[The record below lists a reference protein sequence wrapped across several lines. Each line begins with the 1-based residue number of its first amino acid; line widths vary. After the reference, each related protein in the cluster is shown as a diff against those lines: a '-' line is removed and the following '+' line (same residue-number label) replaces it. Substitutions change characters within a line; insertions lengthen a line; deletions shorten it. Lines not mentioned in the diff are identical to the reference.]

1 LLSNSKSNKCACL
14 HQWKRCAGV
23 HGTKSDTT
31 VSKLFFWQDTVSCS
45 SYLKVLFIIPI
56 SSNLFLESW
65 TLHGSQ
71 SLLLSYTWKH
81 RQPWPSLESIFNI
94 LFYYLYVL
102 APPSRPSDLSNI
114 NKELWNVIFL
124 KILKGD
130 SDLIIIG
137 KFATII

>member
-1 LLSNSKSNKCACL
+1 MLSNLKSNKCVCL
-14 HQWKRCAGV
+14 HQWKCCAGV

-56 SSNLFLESW
+56 SSNLFLEILA
-65 TLHGSQ
+65 LHGSQ

-81 RQPWPSLESIFNI
+81 SQPWPSLESIFNI

-102 APPSRPSDLSNI
+102 VQAPCIRGKHSL
-114 NKELWNVIFL
+114 NVIMNSISKSFTL
-124 KILKGD
+124 LMN
-130 SDLIIIG
+130 S
-137 KFATII
+137 